1 MTKLKNARDSQI
13 ACLNLT
19 MDGLLLATASTKG
32 TLIRIFNTIDGTKLQ
47 EVCRGVEKA
56 DIFRIALSPNVQWLA
71 VSSDK
76 GTVHLFSLRV
86 RVVGED
92 SSTCSIVVQIW
103 QWFPTIHLPLMLLFL
118 QVSVPILLRMV
129 ICPVSL
135 TEYTKFIA
143 PFGSQNTVI
152 IVGMAGS
159 NEIVFFLLFT
169 YTVYC
174 TKVAEH
180 SSWCAYNPL
189 DIRIQSQDEEGFELM
204 HQPLQNVD
212 IE

>member
-1 MTKLKNARDSQI
+1 MARLKNARDSQI

-71 VSSDK
+71 VSGDK

-92 SSTCSIVVQIW
+92 SSTCSIVVQIR

-118 QVSVPILLRMV
+118 QVSVPILV
-129 ICPVSL
+129 HHC
-135 TEYTKFIA
+135 
-143 PFGSQNTVI
+143 
-152 IVGMAGS
+152 
-159 NEIVFFLLFT
+159 LL
-169 YTVYC
+169 
-174 TKVAEH
+174 
-180 SSWCAYNPL
+180 
-189 DIRIQSQDEEGFELM
+189 
-204 HQPLQNVD
+204 
-212 IE
+212 